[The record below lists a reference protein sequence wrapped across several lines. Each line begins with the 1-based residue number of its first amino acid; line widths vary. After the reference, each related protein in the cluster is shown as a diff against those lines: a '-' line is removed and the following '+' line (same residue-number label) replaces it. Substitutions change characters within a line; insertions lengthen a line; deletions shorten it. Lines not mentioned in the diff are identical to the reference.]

1 MSTIRVKFS
10 KKDEMKYI
18 SHLDLMRLFQRAF
31 RRAGIP
37 VRYSQGFNPH
47 PKFSL
52 ATALPIGVTSDGEYM
67 DVELEN
73 DIDKDEFIKRL
84 NDVLPRGVRILSS
97 KYIKTGKS
105 LMSLIEWSDYVI
117 EFCTTDGISK
127 EDMENCIREIL
138 KKDEIY
144 IKKVKIKNKKE
155 TIKEVDIRS
164 SIKNLNLLVVED
176 KRIIIRTTL
185 KSGSKGNL
193 KPKYIIDIIN
203 KTGNIE
209 IVDDSIKIH
218 RLELYSQK
226 NGNLV
231 SPLNCE

>member
-1 MSTIRVKFS
+1 MSTIRVRFS
-10 KKDEMKYI
+10 KKDDMKYI
-18 SHLDLMRLFQRAF
+18 SHLDLMRLLQRAF
-31 RRAGIP
+31 RRADIP

-73 DIDKDEFIKRL
+73 EIDRDEFISRL
-84 NDVLPRGVRILSS
+84 NDVLPNGIKILSG
-97 KYIKTGKS
+97 KYVKTGKS

-117 EFCTTDGISK
+117 EFYVTSNISK
-127 EDMENCIREIL
+127 EDIENCIREIL

-155 TIKEVDIRS
+155 IIKEVDIRS
-164 SIKNLNLLVVED
+164 SIKNLKLLVIED
-176 KRIIIRTTL
+176 KRVIIKATL

-193 KPKYIIDIIN
+193 KPKYIIDVIKKI
-203 KTGNIE
+203 GNIE

-226 NGNLV
+226 NNKLV

>member
-10 KKDEMKYI
+10 KNDEMKYI

-31 RRAGIP
+31 RRADIP
-37 VRYSQGFNPH
+37 IRYSQGFNPH

-73 DIDKDEFIKRL
+73 DLDRDEFINRL
-84 NDVLPRGVRILSS
+84 NDVLPKGVRILSG
-97 KYIKTGKS
+97 KYIKAGKS

-117 EFCTTDGISK
+117 EFYVTGDISK
-127 EDMENCIREIL
+127 EDIENCIKEIL

-155 TIKEVDIRS
+155 IIKEVDIRN
-164 SIKNLNLLVVED
+164 SIKNLKLLVIED
-176 KRIIIRTTL
+176 KRIVIRTTL

-193 KPKYIIDIIN
+193 KPKYIIDVIKRI
-203 KTGNIE
+203 GNIE
-209 IVDDSIKIH
+209 IVDDSVKIH

-226 NGNLV
+226 NGKLV

>member
-31 RRAGIP
+31 RRADIP
-37 VRYSQGFNPH
+37 IKYSQGFNPH

-52 ATALPIGVTSDGEYM
+52 ATALSIGVTSDGEYM

-73 DIDKDEFIKRL
+73 DIDRDEFIKRL
-84 NDVLPRGVRILSS
+84 NDVLPKGVKILSG
-97 KYIKTGKS
+97 KYIKADKS

-117 EFCTTDGISK
+117 EFYVTNDISK
-127 EDMENCIREIL
+127 EDIENCIKEIL

-155 TIKEVDIRS
+155 IIKEVDIRD
-164 SIKNLNLLVVED
+164 SIKNLKLLVIED
-176 KRIIIRTTL
+176 KRIIIRATL
-185 KSGSKGNL
+185 KTGSKGNL
-193 KPKYIIDIIN
+193 KPQYIIDII
-203 KTGNIE
+203 KRIGNIE
-209 IVDDSIKIH
+209 IVDDSVKIH

-226 NGNLV
+226 NSKLV